1 MPMYHLPTLFIEFE
15 AIVVYEDLPNSYSL
29 MPPDVSLVPIFS
41 QVFFLILI
49 FIIPAS
55 SDENYIVSQPNTIRN
70 IIFLSIN
77 TIFLKMESI
86 LQSKVSRT
94 NIFIFTEKEDDK
106 WRGKRRR
113 RMKIN
118 EFHNMSN
125 RIFPVMEITIEQ
137 LYWRSFQEFIQCFH

>member
-49 FIIPAS
+49 FIMPAS
-55 SDENYIVSQPNTIRN
+55 SDENYIVLQSNTIRN

-86 LQSKVSRT
+86 LQSKGSRT
-94 NIFIFTEKEDDK
+94 NIFIFTEKEDDE
-106 WRGKRRR
+106 WRGKR

>member
-86 LQSKVSRT
+86 LQSKGSRT
-94 NIFIFTEKEDDK
+94 NIFIFTEKEDD
-106 WRGKRRR
+106 
-113 RMKIN
+113 
-118 EFHNMSN
+118 E
-125 RIFPVMEITIEQ
+125 
-137 LYWRSFQEFIQCFH
+137 

>member
-86 LQSKVSRT
+86 LQSKGSRT
-94 NIFIFTEKEDDK
+94 NIFIFTEKEDDE
-106 WRGKRRR
+106 WRGKR